1 MHLSACVCV
10 CACVH
15 VYVSDKVNEF
25 DVCCVQAKMG
35 YRTGEGLGKSSQGST
50 AVVPETQHKGRRGLG
65 YNLEGLERE
74 DVKWEEEE
82 VFAMHLPVCLFSL
95 LIFSSVLGKL

>member
-1 MHLSACVCV
+1 MCLCV

-15 VYVSDKVNEF
+15 VYVHVSDKVNEF
-25 DVCCVQAKMG
+25 DVCHVQAKMG
-35 YRTGEGLGKSSQGST
+35 YRTGEGLGKSRQGIT
-50 AVVPETQHKGRRGLG
+50 ASITKSLHMGQRGLG

-82 VFAMHLPVCLFSL
+82 VFAMHLPVFLFSF
-95 LIFSSVLGKL
+95 LIFSGVLGKL